1 MRQLKGGRATPKGT
15 NSNSVPSAS
24 KRYTPPVPREVK
36 RSPRWYPWM
45 LLSLLI
51 LGIAL
56 IICNYASLLPAAPS
70 NWYTLGGL
78 VSILVG
84 ALAATYYR

>member
-1 MRQLKGGRATPKGT
+1 
-15 NSNSVPSAS
+15 
-24 KRYTPPVPREVK
+24 
-36 RSPRWYPWM
+36 M